1 MVEVSI
7 KGFTSTEQKVLSL
20 SRAIVWAA
28 KNFNSSLTNCY
39 SNWFYYLT
47 EMIQQLQT
55 VIQKCHKRWMI
66 LFYNNSSAYMKASR
80 IIIRIWTIKMHR
92 IKIQY
97 DKNYLPQLMIN
108 RGTLNYLDSVQHSHS
123 TLRYWLPIADILE

>member
-39 SNWFYYLT
+39 SNWFYYLM
-47 EMIQQLQT
+47 EMIQQFQA
-55 VIQKCHKRWMI
+55 VIQNFCKRWMI
-66 LFYNNSSAYMKASR
+66 MFYNISLGYMKSLG
-80 IIIRIWTIKMHR
+80 TLFVSEPCKMHR
-92 IKIQY
+92 IKIEY

-108 RGTLNYLDSVQHSHS
+108 WGTLNYLDSVQHSHY

>member
-55 VIQKCHKRWMI
+55 LIQNGCKRWMI
-66 LFYNNSSAYMKASR
+66 LFYNNSLRYIKSSFM
-80 IIIRIWTIKMHR
+80 IRIWTIKMHR

-97 DKNYLPQLMIN
+97 HKNYLPQLMIN
-108 RGTLNYLDSVQHSHS
+108 WRTLNYLDSVQHSHS